1 MKSNAPNA
9 TFATTQ
15 SSLMSNPLW
24 AVDQSLDSVS
34 ELTDEQQLRLTDVL
48 DRWLSAL
55 EQGTPLAQHK
65 LLADHPDLAP
75 TLQKYFHSLADLHE
89 MAAGFGGGATEAAVD
104 SKADDTEKR
113 IGDFELRHEI
123 GRGGMGVVYEARQV
137 SLDRLVAIKIL
148 PFASVLDSRQ
158 IARFKHEAQ
167 AAAQLHHEHIVPVF
181 AIGLERG
188 VHYYAMQLVNGQ
200 SLDHWIAAQKE
211 MRTSLRSRQLSN
223 EHFTNVARLGLQA
236 AEALHAAHE
245 YGIVHRD
252 IKPSN
257 LLIESAVKQS
267 KLWVT
272 DFGLA
277 RMQREV
283 SLTRTGDLVGTLRYM
298 SPEQATGRSTLVDH
312 RTDIYSLGATLYEL
326 ATLSPAYSDDN
337 TAAIIRQIE
346 TRDPTPLQQLRPE
359 MPADLANIIHTA
371 MSRNRD
377 DRYATAAD
385 LEADLRHYLAGEPTS
400 ARAPSLSDR
409 VIRWGQRHARVV
421 AIATSLLLLA
431 VIGLTISTLLIVREQ
446 SRANQ
451 NLAKSQQSAR
461 DARDVLD
468 QFGRQLS
475 ERLAHIAG
483 AEEVRRDLLLAA
495 SDYYRRFIADS
506 QHDPSLQTELAVAY
520 GRLASLLDE
529 VGTTEESLA
538 AHQRAVGYLQKIATE
553 NVTDETRQRLAVAQS
568 NLALAMR
575 RAEDFTAASEQL
587 QQAISTQQALCLQS
601 PGNRQF
607 AAELATSYSNLGL
620 VQQAAGGDSAEAAFQ
635 QAVAQW
641 SSLLTAEPES
651 YLYQQRLAAA
661 YNNLASVPAKDNP
674 RQAVQL
680 YQQALALQQQ
690 VAKAKPSD
698 DELQREL
705 ALTHFN
711 LAAAC
716 SRLQQ
721 YSEATAEYRRAIEI
735 QSALVHR
742 SPAQQSFRRELAV
755 SYNNL
760 GLALSRQKQAQPAA
774 ETFQLAAQ
782 LQEQLL
788 ATSPAEPNLHSS
800 LGSTLS
806 NWGVALSQTG
816 DLTAAAENFA
826 RAIAAQ
832 EHALELAPD
841 SERVTELLAKHR
853 SLLAA
858 TQQKIELLDVSAAK
872 STTSTSTEP

>member
-9 TFATTQ
+9 SFATTQ
-15 SSLMSNPLW
+15 SSSMSNPLW
-24 AVDQSLDSVS
+24 SVDQSLDSVS

-75 TLQKYFHSLADLHE
+75 TLQKYFLSLADLHE
-89 MAAGFGGGATEAAVD
+89 MAAGFGGGATEPAAE
-104 SKADDTEKR
+104 SKAEDTEKR

-123 GRGGMGVVYEARQV
+123 GRGGMGVVYEARQI

-148 PFASVLDSRQ
+148 PFAAVLDSRQ

-181 AIGLERG
+181 AIGVERG
-188 VHYYAMQLVNGQ
+188 VHYYAMQLVNGK
-200 SLDHWIAAQKE
+200 SLDHWITAQKE
-211 MRTSLRSRQLSN
+211 QRAKQRSRPLPA
-223 EHFTNVARLGLQA
+223 EHFANVARLGLQA

-257 LLIESAVKQS
+257 LLIEPAGQQS

-298 SPEQATGRSTLVDH
+298 SPEQATGRNTLVDH

-326 ATLSPAYSDDN
+326 ATLSPAYSDAN
-337 TAAIIRQIE
+337 SAAIIRQIE

-377 DRYATAAD
+377 DRYATAAE
-385 LEADLRHYLAGEPTS
+385 LAADLRRYLAGEPTS
-400 ARAPSLSDR
+400 ARAPTLVDR
-409 VIRWGQRHARVV
+409 ATRWGQRHARVV
-421 AIATSLLLLA
+421 AIATSLLLFA
-431 VIGLTISTLLIVREQ
+431 VIGLTISTLLVVREQ
-446 SRANQ
+446 RRANQ
-451 NLAKSQQSAR
+451 NLAKSQHSAR
-461 DARDVLD
+461 DAREVLD
-468 QFGRQLS
+468 RFGRQLS
-475 ERLAHIAG
+475 ERLAHVAG

-506 QHDPSLQTELAVAY
+506 QHDPLLQTELAVAY

-538 AHQRAVGYLQKIATE
+538 AHQRAVNYLKKLETE
-553 NVTDETRQRLAVAQS
+553 HSTNEARQRLAVAQN
-568 NLALAMR
+568 NLALALR
-575 RAEDFTAASEQL
+575 RAENFTDAIEQL
-587 QQAISTQQALCLQS
+587 QQAISTQHTLCVKS

-607 AAELATSYSNLGL
+607 VAELATSYSNLGL
-620 VQQAAGGDSAEAAFQ
+620 VQQTAGNDLAEAAFQ
-635 QAVAQW
+635 QAVSQW

-651 YLYQQRLAAA
+651 QLYQQRLAAA
-661 YNNLASVPAKDNP
+661 YNNLASVPANDNP

-690 VAKAKPSD
+690 VAKAHPSD
-698 DELQREL
+698 ENLQREL

-711 LAAAC
+711 LAVAY

-721 YSEATAEYRRAIEI
+721 HSDAAAEYREAIEI
-735 QSALVHR
+735 QSALVQR
-742 SPAQQSFRRELAV
+742 SPSQQSLRRELAV

-760 GLALSRQKQAQPAA
+760 GLALSRQKQAQQAA
-774 ETFQLAAQ
+774 EAFQLAAQ

-816 DLTAAAENFA
+816 DLSAATKKFA
-826 RAIAAQ
+826 RAISAQ
-832 EHALELAPD
+832 EQALELAPD
-841 SERVTELLAKHR
+841 SARINELLTKHR
-853 SLLAA
+853 TLLTA
-858 TQQKIELLDVSAAK
+858 TQQKIALLGTSAVQ
-872 STTSTSTEP
+872 STTATATEP